1 MKDQIMLNVTPS
13 KSQSSKP
20 ATTGGSAPPF
30 VTISR
35 QIGIRFPS
43 LPQLVAKALSAT
55 PSTNQPA
62 WSAWDREIIAKA
74 VAEHDVPE
82 QTIEYVEQSGYSWLD
97 TFVSGLG
104 GFPDEFAIVH
114 RLRDTVQRLAAQGHV
129 VLVGH
134 GAVFMTRDMPG
145 GIHIRL
151 VAPLR
156 QRTEN
161 LARSL
166 QVPFS
171 EAAERLKLMQR
182 NWTAYLRRFWPTQ
195 SLAPET
201 FAATFNAAA
210 LDQTH
215 LVRCIV
221 SVAVNPAA
229 QR

>member
-1 MKDQIMLNVTPS
+1 MPNVIPS
-13 KSQSSKP
+13 NSHSSKP
-20 ATTGGSAPPF
+20 TAVGGSAPSF

-43 LPQLVAKALSAT
+43 LPQLVAHALNAT
-55 PSTNQPA
+55 PSANQPD
-62 WSAWDREIIAKA
+62 WSAWDRGIIAKA
-74 VAEHDVPE
+74 VAESNLPE

-104 GFPDEFAIVH
+104 GFPDDFAIVH
-114 RLRDTVQRLAAQGHV
+114 RLRDTMRRLAAQGHV
-129 VLVGH
+129 VLVWH

-166 QVPFS
+166 HVPFS
-171 EAAERLKLMQR
+171 EAAERLKLLQR

-210 LDQTH
+210 VDQTH
-215 LVRCIV
+215 LVHCIV

-229 QR
+229 QL

>member
-1 MKDQIMLNVTPS
+1 M
-13 KSQSSKP
+13 
-20 ATTGGSAPPF
+20 
-30 VTISR
+30 
-35 QIGIRFPS
+35 
-43 LPQLVAKALSAT
+43 
-55 PSTNQPA
+55 
-62 WSAWDREIIAKA
+62 
-74 VAEHDVPE
+74 
-82 QTIEYVEQSGYSWLD
+82 
-97 TFVSGLG
+97 
-104 GFPDEFAIVH
+104 H
-114 RLRDTVQRLAAQGHV
+114 RLRDTVRRLAAQGHV

-171 EAAERLKLMQR
+171 EAAERLKLLQR

-195 SLAPET
+195 NLAPET
-201 FAATFNAAA
+201 FAATFNATAV
-210 LDQTH
+210 DQTH
-215 LVRCIV
+215 LVHCIV

-229 QR
+229 QL

>member
-1 MKDQIMLNVTPS
+1 LAAD
-13 KSQSSKP
+13 
-20 ATTGGSAPPF
+20 
-30 VTISR
+30 
-35 QIGIRFPS
+35 
-43 LPQLVAKALSAT
+43 ALSAT
-55 PSTNQPA
+55 PSANQSA
-62 WSAWDREIIAKA
+62 WSAWDRGIIAKA
-74 VAEHDVPE
+74 VAEYELPE
-82 QTIEYVEQSGYSWLD
+82 QTIEYVEQSGYSGLD

-104 GFPDEFAIVH
+104 GLPDDFAIVH
-114 RLRDTVQRLAAQGHV
+114 RLRDAVRRLAAQGHV

-161 LARSL
+161 LAHSL
-166 QVPFS
+166 EVPFA
-171 EAAERLKLMQR
+171 EAAERLKVLQR

-215 LVRCIV
+215 LVHCIV
-221 SVAVNPAA
+221 SVAVNPVA

>member
-1 MKDQIMLNVTPS
+1 MLSVTS
-13 KSQSSKP
+13 SESHSSK
-20 ATTGGSAPPF
+20 AESTGGSAPSF

-43 LPQLVAKALSAT
+43 LPQLVADALNAT
-55 PSTNQPA
+55 PSAKQPA

-74 VAEHDVPE
+74 VAESNLPE

-104 GFPDEFAIVH
+104 GFPDDFAIVH
-114 RLRDTVQRLAAQGHV
+114 RLRDTVRRLAAQGHV

-156 QRTEN
+156 QRTDN
-161 LARSL
+161 LAHGL

-171 EAAERLKLMQR
+171 EAAERLKLLQR

-210 LDQTH
+210 LDQPH
-215 LVRCIV
+215 LVHCIV
-221 SVAVNPAA
+221 SVAVTPAA

>member
-1 MKDQIMLNVTPS
+1 MLNNTPS
-13 KSQSSKP
+13 KSRSSRVES
-20 ATTGGSAPPF
+20 TGGSAPSF

-35 QIGIRFPS
+35 QICIRLPS
-43 LPQLVAKALSAT
+43 LPQLVADALNAT
-55 PSTNQPA
+55 PPGNQPG

-74 VAEHDVPE
+74 VAEYDLPE

-104 GFPDEFAIVH
+104 GFPDDFAIVH
-114 RLRDTVQRLAAQGHV
+114 RLRDTVRRLAAQGHV

-145 GIHIRL
+145 GVHIRL

-166 QVPFS
+166 EIPFP
-171 EAAERLKLMQR
+171 EAAERLKVLQR

>member
-1 MKDQIMLNVTPS
+1 MLNVRPS
-13 KSQSSKP
+13 QPHSSKP
-20 ATTGGSAPPF
+20 EVAGGSARSF

-43 LPQLVAKALSAT
+43 LPPLVAEALSAT
-55 PSTNQPA
+55 ASANQPA

-74 VAEHDVPE
+74 VAEYGFPE

-104 GFPDEFAIVH
+104 GCPDDFAIVH
-114 RLRDTVQRLAAQGHV
+114 RLRDTVRRLAAQGHV

-134 GAVFMTRDMPG
+134 GAVFMTRDVPG

-166 QVPFS
+166 GVPFS
-171 EAAERLKLMQR
+171 AAAERLKLLQR

-210 LDQTH
+210 LDQAH
-215 LVRCIV
+215 LVHCIV
-221 SVAVNPAA
+221 SVAVSPAA

>member
-1 MKDQIMLNVTPS
+1 MLNVPPS
-13 KSQSSKP
+13 KSHSSKP
-20 ATTGGSAPPF
+20 AAAGGSAPSF

-43 LPQLVAKALSAT
+43 LPQLVADALSAT
-55 PSTNQPA
+55 PSENQPA

-74 VAEHDVPE
+74 VADYQLSE
-82 QTIEYVEQSGYSWLD
+82 QRIKCVEQSGHSWLD
-97 TFVSGLG
+97 NFISGLAG
-104 GFPDEFAIVH
+104 LPDDFVIVH
-114 RLRDTVQRLAAQGHV
+114 RLRDTVQQLAAQRHV

-145 GIHIRL
+145 GVHIRL

-166 QVPFS
+166 QISFS
-171 EAAERLKLMQR
+171 EAAERLKLLQR

-210 LDQTH
+210 LDENH
-215 LVRCIV
+215 LVHCIV

-229 QR
+229 RR

>member
-1 MKDQIMLNVTPS
+1 
-13 KSQSSKP
+13 
-20 ATTGGSAPPF
+20 
-30 VTISR
+30 
-35 QIGIRFPS
+35 
-43 LPQLVAKALSAT
+43 LVANALSAT
-55 PSTNQPA
+55 PSANQPA
-62 WSAWDREIIAKA
+62 WSAWDREIIEKA
-74 VAEHDVPE
+74 VAEYDLPQ
-82 QTIEYVEQSGYSWLD
+82 QTIEYVEHSGYSWLD

-104 GFPDEFAIVH
+104 GFPDDFAIVH
-114 RLRDTVQRLAAQGHV
+114 RLRDTVRRLATEGHV

-145 GIHIRL
+145 GVHIRL

-156 QRTEN
+156 QRTES

-171 EAAERLKLMQR
+171 EAAERLKHLQR

-201 FAATFNAAA
+201 FAATFNVAAF
-210 LDQTH
+210 DQAH

-229 QR
+229 QH

>member
-1 MKDQIMLNVTPS
+1 MPDATPS
-13 KSQSSKP
+13 KSNLSKP
-20 ATTGGSAPPF
+20 TAAGGSAASF

-35 QIGIRFPS
+35 QIGIQFPS
-43 LPQLVAKALSAT
+43 LPELVADALSAT
-55 PSTNQPA
+55 PSANQSP
-62 WSAWDREIIAKA
+62 WSVWDRGIIAKA
-74 VAEHDVPE
+74 VAEYELPE

-104 GFPDEFAIVH
+104 GVPDEFAIVH
-114 RLRDTVQRLAAQGHV
+114 RLRDTVRRLAAEGHV

-156 QRTEN
+156 QRTDH

-166 QVPFS
+166 EVPFS
-171 EAAERLKLMQR
+171 EAAERLKVLQR

-215 LVRCIV
+215 LAHCIV
-221 SVAVNPAA
+221 SVAVSPVA

>member
-1 MKDQIMLNVTPS
+1 MDSIPRLQGVAPAAALTDNAAPS
-13 KSQSSKP
+13 
-20 ATTGGSAPPF
+20 F

-35 QIGIRFPS
+35 QIGIQFPS
-43 LPQLVAKALSAT
+43 LPELVADALSRT
-55 PSTNQPA
+55 PSADQPA

-74 VAEHDVPE
+74 VAEYDLPE
-82 QTIEYVEQSGYSWLD
+82 QSIEYVEQSGYSWLD

-104 GFPDEFAIVH
+104 GFPDDFAIVH
-114 RLRDTVQRLAAQGHV
+114 RLRDTVRLLAARGHV

-166 QVPFS
+166 RVPFS
-171 EAAERLKLMQR
+171 EAAERLKVLQR
-182 NWTAYLRRFWPTQ
+182 NWAAYLRRFWPTQ

-215 LVRCIV
+215 LAHCIV
-221 SVAVNPAA
+221 SVAVDPAS